1 MPSRTPTILIID
13 NDDGLVAALRVRL
26 ESMGYRCRGASTG
39 AQGIAAFL
47 EHDVDLV
54 ISDLNMPGGDGVG
67 LARNVRARSDVP
79 IIIITGFRDEFRRE
93 LRAIPRVTTLQKPFA
108 FEALRDLVE
117 AELLVSGQSLPV

>member
-1 MPSRTPTILIID
+1 
-13 NDDGLVAALRVRL
+13 
-26 ESMGYRCRGASTG
+26 
-39 AQGIAAFL
+39 
-47 EHDVDLV
+47 
-54 ISDLNMPGGDGVG
+54 MPGGDGVG